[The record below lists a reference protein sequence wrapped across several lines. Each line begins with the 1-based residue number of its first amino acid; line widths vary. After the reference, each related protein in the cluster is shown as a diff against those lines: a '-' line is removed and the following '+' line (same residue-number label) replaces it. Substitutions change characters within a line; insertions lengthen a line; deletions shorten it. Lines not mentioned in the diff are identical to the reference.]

1 MPSIHPTDSHL
12 GGALKTRILP
22 WKRLRNNKEHAMHH
36 ERGKTPR
43 DLILETLFT
52 KLFLKQVPGIMPFD
66 SNFHAFLPPIFPIKM
81 LSQRGREITVFM
93 TVPKITEHSMKLS
106 TPTQRV
112 IFKNQEVKS
121 VSQKTM
127 LHAPSGQRLSRC
139 GRPCISGPGAW
150 CQPGLAKPGGQISM
164 ARSVTKPPY
173 VAACGFQRSR

>member
-1 MPSIHPTDSHL
+1 MPSIHPTDTHL

-22 WKRLRNNKEHAMHH
+22 WKMLRNNKEHAMHH

-52 KLFLKQVPGIMPFD
+52 KLFLEQVPGIMPLD
-66 SNFHAFLPPIFPIKM
+66 SNFYAFLPPIFPIKM

-93 TVPKITEHSMKLS
+93 TVPKITAFHQTINSDAG
-106 TPTQRV
+106 V

-121 VSQKTM
+121 VSQQTM
-127 LHAPSGQRLSRC
+127 LHVPSGQRLSRC
-139 GRPCISGPGAW
+139 GTPCISGPRAW
-150 CQPGLAKPGGQISM
+150 SQPGLAKPGGQISM

-173 VAACGFQRSR
+173 VVACGFQRSR